1 MKVLAAL
8 QRESPLALAREAFW
22 RARRRWRQIHL
33 KSRIESARCPVV
45 YRPLGYYQLQPNGI
59 DQRSRE
65 TILRAAD
72 AVCGGWFP
80 WFAYPPVHLG
90 FPPRWNFDFVS
101 GISWPD
107 APGETVQ
114 VVRHDGSDV
123 KIPWDLS
130 RLQFLPVLGKAWRLS
145 GEERYRMAAKE
156 LLSDWIEKNPPGAG
170 INWTI
175 AMEAAL
181 RAISICLFLDLL
193 TPQPGDQNE
202 LWWRRV
208 TTSLW
213 QHLLFI
219 EAHNEF
225 SYFVRGNHYLSNLVG
240 LFCLVSFLR
249 GPGIE
254 KRKLSYQTLLEREM
268 LLQVYEDGGGYEAS
282 TGYHLLNLQMFTTG
296 FLLMR
301 CQGIEANPKF
311 SGRLRG
317 MYRFLAALSSRGG
330 RVPHLGDCDDGRIE
344 LLVDDLEQM
353 LGPDSNDRHSLRVS
367 GTLGIGEALF
377 RENYG
382 GNKADAVW
390 YVPVSAS
397 PEPRHKDAAHRRCV
411 IFPDSGLAVGR
422 NGPLDVVFLAMPNG
436 ILGKGTH
443 THNDKLSVI
452 VRLNGEEVFSDS
464 GTGCYTRDVQLRN
477 QLRSTSAHNTVQV
490 DGEEQ
495 NRFSKSP
502 GSVFNIGDDAH
513 VTPIGTEETP
523 ESLVLWAS
531 HDGYARL
538 GVRHTRKLKLS
549 SVSLLTLED
558 SLTGSGHHSFEL
570 RFHLHHRWRV
580 KVLQRIGREVECF
593 IEGAHSAVELICQA
607 AVDLQCSCIAG
618 RISPAYGL
626 VVNAQTISVRGS
638 FETALNLVS
647 CISQEA

>member
-1 MKVLAAL
+1 
-8 QRESPLALAREAFW
+8 
-22 RARRRWRQIHL
+22 
-33 KSRIESARCPVV
+33 
-45 YRPLGYYQLQPNGI
+45 
-59 DQRSRE
+59 
-65 TILRAAD
+65 
-72 AVCGGWFP
+72 
-80 WFAYPPVHLG
+80 
-90 FPPRWNFDFVS
+90 
-101 GISWPD
+101 
-107 APGETVQ
+107 
-114 VVRHDGSDV
+114 
-123 KIPWDLS
+123 
-130 RLQFLPVLGKAWRLS
+130 
-145 GEERYRMAAKE
+145 
-156 LLSDWIEKNPPGAG
+156 
-170 INWTI
+170 
-175 AMEAAL
+175 
-181 RAISICLFLDLL
+181 
-193 TPQPGDQNE
+193 
-202 LWWRRV
+202 
-208 TTSLW
+208 
-213 QHLLFI
+213 
-219 EAHNEF
+219 
-225 SYFVRGNHYLSNLVG
+225 
-240 LFCLVSFLR
+240 
-249 GPGIE
+249 
-254 KRKLSYQTLLEREM
+254 M

-436 ILGKGTH
+436 IMGKGTH

-477 QLRSTSAHNTVQV
+477 QLRSPSAHNTVQV